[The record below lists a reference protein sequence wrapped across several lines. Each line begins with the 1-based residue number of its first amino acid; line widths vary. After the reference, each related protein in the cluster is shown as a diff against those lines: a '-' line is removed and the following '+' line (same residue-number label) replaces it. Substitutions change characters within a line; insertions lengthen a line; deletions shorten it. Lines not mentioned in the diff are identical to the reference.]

1 MKIRIGSRQSRL
13 AVAQTEL
20 VAKLIEKEYPEV
32 ETEIVTMKTTG
43 DKILTKSLELIGG
56 KGLFVKE
63 LEQAL
68 REGRIDLAVH
78 SLKDLPMEMPEDL
91 PVLAYT
97 KREDPRDVLVLR
109 KGLMK
114 LPEGPRIGTCSRRRK
129 MQMGRMDPGIRF
141 TDLRGNVQTR
151 LRKLEEQNLDGT
163 VLAAAGL
170 KRLHMEEQI
179 TEYYSVEMMVPAAG
193 QGILAVQGRNTP
205 GNAALA
211 ACIDCEKS
219 RAEAA
224 AERAFV
230 RVLGGG
236 CNSPIAAHARTD
248 GERLFLTGLY
258 YEEGAEDYFTGQ
270 EEGSLLTAEQT
281 GTRLAEKMRGNCY
294 QGG

>member
-68 REGRIDLAVH
+68 REGNIDLAVH

-109 KGLMK
+109 RGLMK

-129 MQMGRMDPGIRF
+129 MQMGRMYPGIQF

-211 ACIDCEKS
+211 ACIDCKES

-248 GERLFLTGLY
+248 GERLLLTGLY

-281 GTRLAEKMRGNCY
+281 GIRLAEKMRKNCY